1 LPVHAAFVLPRFYP
15 YRGGY
20 ENSML
25 AIARCLVERGH
36 RVTVFT
42 TTADDLESLWLPGY
56 KSFPAE
62 EFVVNGVSVRRFRI
76 CYKRLRRRITRFA
89 GLVPYWRW
97 KAQFWTPGFR
107 VPGLE
112 EALRNSDADVFHVGP
127 LPYNNLMYAGLQA
140 GEHRHVPV
148 IATPCTHLG
157 EAKSDAVVRH
167 YLQPHQIALLGHCD
181 KVLCMTEVE
190 REQLEQ
196 RGVAPAKL
204 ATIGLGIDFQLS
216 TGGDPE
222 LIRQRY
228 NIDGPVVLHLGAKA
242 YEKGSITLVEAM
254 KALWARDSRAWLV
267 MAGPS
272 LSAFDEYLASQAQ
285 PLPRLVNLP
294 AFADSEKRDLL
305 AAAKVVAQP
314 SRVESLGLVLLEAW
328 ANAKPVVAADIE
340 VSRKLVEASGAGV
353 VVPFDDSGALASEIQ
368 KLLSDPRLC
377 REMGLRGQN
386 ASVAYDGNSLWPR
399 NAEVFECLAAGDG
412 SALAISRIKG
422 PKIRV

>member
-1 LPVHAAFVLPRFYP
+1 MHAAFVLPRFYP

-25 AIARCLVERGH
+25 AIARCLVHRGH
-36 RVTVFT
+36 RVTAFT
-42 TTADDLESLWLPGY
+42 TTADDLESLWLPDY
-56 KSFPAE
+56 KTFPAE
-62 EFVVNGVSVRRFRI
+62 EFVVDGVSVRRFPI
-76 CYKRLRRRITRFA
+76 CYNRLRRRATRFA
-89 GLVPYWRW
+89 GLLPYWRC

-107 VPGLE
+107 VPGLNA
-112 EALRNSDADVFHVGP
+112 ALRSTDADVFHVGP
-127 LPYNNLMYAGLQA
+127 LPYNNLMYAGLRA
-140 GEHRHVPV
+140 SEHTHVPV

-167 YLQPHQIALLGHCD
+167 YLQPHQIALLRHCD

-196 RGVAPAKL
+196 RGVEAAKL

-228 NIDGPVVLHLGAKA
+228 NIDGPIVLHLGAKA

-254 KALWARDSRAWLV
+254 KTLWERGSNASLV

-272 LSAFDEYLASQAQ
+272 LSAFDEYLSSQAQ
-285 PLPRLVNLP
+285 PLPRLLNLA
-294 AFADSEKRDLL
+294 AFADSDKSDLL
-305 AAAKVVAQP
+305 AAATVVAQP

-353 VVPFDDSGALASEIQ
+353 VVPFGDSAALAREIQ
-368 KLLSDPRLC
+368 KLLDDPQMC
-377 REMGLRGQN
+377 REMGLRGQE
-386 ASVAYDGNSLWPR
+386 AAHAYDGNTLWPR
-399 NAEVFECLAAGDG
+399 NAEVFERVAAGN
-412 SALAISRIKG
+412 LF
-422 PKIRV
+422 

>member
-1 LPVHAAFVLPRFYP
+1 LPVHAVFVLPRFYP

-25 AIARCLVERGH
+25 AIARCLVGRGH

-42 TTADDLESLWLPGY
+42 TIADDLESLWLPGY
-56 KSFPAE
+56 KTFPAE
-62 EFVVNGVSVRRFRI
+62 GFVIEGVSVRRFPI
-76 CYKRLRRRITRFA
+76 CYNRIRRRATRFM
-89 GLVPYWRW
+89 GMLPYWRW

-107 VPGLE
+107 VPGLNA
-112 EALRNSDADVFHVGP
+112 ALLTIDADVFHVGP
-127 LPYNNLMYAGLQA
+127 LPYNNLIYAGLQA
-140 GEHRHVPV
+140 GESTHVPV
-148 IATPCTHLG
+148 IATPCAHLG
-157 EAKSDAVVRH
+157 EAKSDEVVRH
-167 YLQPHQIALLGHCD
+167 YLQPHQIALLRHCD
-181 KVLCMTEVE
+181 QVLCMTEVE
-190 REQLEQ
+190 REHLER
-196 RGVAPAKL
+196 RGVPAARL
-204 ATIGLGIDFQLS
+204 ATVGLGIDVQLA
-216 TGGDPE
+216 TGGNPE
-222 LIRQRY
+222 RIRLRH
-228 NIDGPVVLHLGAKA
+228 NIDGPVVLHLGVKA

-294 AFADSEKRDLL
+294 AFVDNDKRDLL
-305 AAAKVVAQP
+305 AAATVVAQP

-340 VSRKLVEASGAGV
+340 VSRRLVEGSRAGV
-353 VVPFDDSGALASEIQ
+353 VVPFGDIEALAGELQ
-368 KLLSDPRLC
+368 KLLADPPVC
-377 REMGLRGQN
+377 REIGLRGQK
-386 ASVAYDGNSLWPR
+386 AAVDYDGNSLWPR

-412 SALAISRIKG
+412 SAQAISRIRG

>member
-1 LPVHAAFVLPRFYP
+1 
-15 YRGGY
+15 
-20 ENSML
+20 ML
-25 AIARCLVERGH
+25 AIARCLVSRGH

-56 KSFPAE
+56 KTFPAE
-62 EFVVNGVSVRRFRI
+62 EFVVDGVSVRRFAI
-76 CYKRLRRRITRFA
+76 CYKRLRRRATRFA
-89 GLVPYWRW
+89 GLLPYWRC

-107 VPGLE
+107 VPGLD
-112 EALRNSDADVFHVGP
+112 EALLNVDADVFHVGP

-167 YLQPHQIALLGHCD
+167 YLQPHQIALLRHCD

-196 RGVAPAKL
+196 RGVAAAKL
-204 ATIGLGIDFQLS
+204 VTIGLGIDFQLS
-216 TGGDPE
+216 TGGDQE

-254 KALWARDSRAWLV
+254 KTLWERGSKAWLV

-272 LSAFDEYLASQAQ
+272 LSAFDEYLSSQAH
-285 PLPRLVNLP
+285 PLPRLLNLP
-294 AFADSEKRDLL
+294 AFADADKRDLL
-305 AAAKVVAQP
+305 AAATVVAQP

-328 ANAKPVVAADIE
+328 ANAKPVVAANIE
-340 VSRKLVEASGAGV
+340 VSRKLVESSGAGAL
-353 VVPFDDSGALASEIQ
+353 VPFGDSAALAREIEE
-368 KLLSDPRLC
+368 LLDVPQLC
-377 REMGLRGQN
+377 REMGLRGQE
-386 ASVAYDGNSLWPR
+386 AAHAYDGNTLWPR
-399 NAEVFECLAAGDG
+399 HAEVFERVAGERTPHYPA
-412 SALAISRIKG
+412 SA
-422 PKIRV
+422 